1 MLIPIV
7 VAELRIHVWFRHVNS
22 VSVLAETS
30 TCIYEISADLEENS
44 KSDRFFNV
52 LGIFEMGKSAKVKSF
67 VASWVILSM
76 KFWQAHFI
84 TFYNSRW
91 ALNTLCTALLSVTR
105 IYLQKG
111 TLNFLTSN
119 FLQSK
124 EIKWIFCL
132 GFTNKKSNPF

>member
-1 MLIPIV
+1 MLIPVV

-76 KFWQAHFI
+76 KFWQALLEHFI
-84 TFYNSRW
+84 IVGELWTRYVQLCCLLQGFIHRKEPSTF
-91 ALNTLCTALLSVTR
+91 
-105 IYLQKG
+105 
-111 TLNFLTSN
+111 
-119 FLQSK
+119 
-124 EIKWIFCL
+124 
-132 GFTNKKSNPF
+132 

>member
-52 LGIFEMGKSAKVKSF
+52 LGIFEMGKSAKVKSL

-76 KFWQAHFI
+76 KFWQALLEHF
-84 TFYNSRW
+84 W
-91 ALNTLCTALLSVTR
+91 TR
-105 IYLQKG
+105 YVQL
-111 TLNFLTSN
+111 
-119 FLQSK
+119 
-124 EIKWIFCL
+124 FCL
-132 GFTNKKSNPF
+132 LQGFIHRKEPSTF